1 MEEDQDE
8 HYTSIRGR
16 LLMLVNK
23 IKGQAHKAEEPSEKE
38 QAAPCEQTPGFITIG
53 AMLSLRRATA
63 EADVCKER
71 FPLQMEKWV

>member
-1 MEEDQDE
+1 MISSPVDGVCLCLAGIPMEEDQDE

-38 QAAPCEQTPGFITIG
+38 QAAPCEQTPAFITIG
-53 AMLSLRRATA
+53 AML
-63 EADVCKER
+63 
-71 FPLQMEKWV
+71 

>member
-23 IKGQAHKAEEPSEKE
+23 IKGQAHKSEEPSEKE
-38 QAAPCEQTPGFITIG
+38 QAAPCEQTPGFITI
-53 AMLSLRRATA
+53 ATML
-63 EADVCKER
+63 
-71 FPLQMEKWV
+71 Q

>member
-1 MEEDQDE
+1 MEEDQDK

-38 QAAPCEQTPGFITIG
+38 QAAPCEQSLVFIRIG
-53 AMLSLRRATA
+53 RML
-63 EADVCKER
+63 
-71 FPLQMEKWV
+71 